1 MGAFLLKSCLACEC
15 AVTMSELVVAGGF
28 MRRTQSVFVALAF
41 VASMSGVASPVHTQT
56 LSENVGKSQPPH

>member
-1 MGAFLLKSCLACEC
+1 
-15 AVTMSELVVAGGF
+15 

-56 LSENVGKSQPPH
+56 LGENVGKSQPPH